1 MIKHYDQTL
10 PIEVMFDQIEEG
22 IEVVESASCPYNKN
36 QILQK
41 AYLLILQTGK

>member
-1 MIKHYDQTL
+1 MIEHYNQTL

-22 IEVVESASCPYNKN
+22 IEVVESASCPYKKK
-36 QILQK
+36 LQK